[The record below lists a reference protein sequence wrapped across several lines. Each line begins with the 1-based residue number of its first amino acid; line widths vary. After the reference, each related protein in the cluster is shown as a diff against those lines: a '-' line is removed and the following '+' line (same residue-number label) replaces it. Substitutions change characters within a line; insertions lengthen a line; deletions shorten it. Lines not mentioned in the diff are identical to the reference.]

1 MEEPWPCRPQ
11 PCDCHSPDAAYS
23 AAVDDGY
30 SWREMRESTPL
41 RLPGPDNLGWWA
53 GVAFFVAVILHV
65 AAFFAL
71 GHIKIAL
78 GFSEFEELQTAAINV
93 EQVEVM
99 QPDYEMQTPDDEV
112 EPPPPDAATLLEE
125 IDVLAKLPENTELDL
140 RPDINDP
147 VFAIK
152 LNNPA
157 IEGDPAGIQIDPAAG
172 FDLDTALPDIGRTEE
187 PLPLAA
193 EAQTIVDPG
202 AVMADDTNLD
212 RFAEE
217 LLKKGAGGLVEVGTL
232 DGMVTL
238 DDMVGLSA
246 DVLIGK
252 KTMLP
257 SDLLFEYNSAELRE
271 SARVGMMKLA
281 LIISRN
287 PNLYCWIEGHS
298 DLFGADAFNL
308 ELSKRRSAAVKEYL
322 TGTLRLKADKIATR
336 GFGESKP
343 MVLAGTVDEQA
354 PNRRVEIR
362 MRADSP
368 PAEEAVLVKPNV
380 PPPVEEV
387 PPKAE
392 PVLVKPMRALPI
404 DEPPA
409 PRANPVPEPA
419 PKAIPV
425 EEPAPRALPLE
436 EPPRAG
442 EVAEPPL
449 RAEPVE

>member
-1 MEEPWPCRPQ
+1 
-11 PCDCHSPDAAYS
+11 
-23 AAVDDGY
+23 
-30 SWREMRESTPL
+30 MRESTPL
-41 RLPGPDNLGWWA
+41 RLPGPDNLGWWTA
-53 GVAFFVAVILHV
+53 VAFFIAVILHV

-78 GFSEFEELQTAAINV
+78 GFSEFEELQTSAINV

-99 QPDYEMQTPDDEV
+99 PPDYEMQAPDDPV
-112 EPPPPDAATLLEE
+112 EPPPPDAASLLEE
-125 IDVLAKLPENTELDL
+125 IDILAKLPENTEIDL

-147 VFAIK
+147 EFAIK

-157 IEGDPAGIQIDPAAG
+157 MEGDPAGIQIDPAAG

-212 RFAEE
+212 KFAED
-217 LLKKGAGGLVEVGTL
+217 LLKKGAGGLVEAGTL
-232 DGMVTL
+232 DGVVTL
-238 DDMVGLSA
+238 DDMVGLPA
-246 DVLIGK
+246 DVLVGK

-257 SDLLFEYNSAELRE
+257 SDLLFDYNSADLRE

-298 DLFGADAFNL
+298 DLYGADAYNL
-308 ELSKRRSAAVKEYL
+308 DLSKRRAAAVKEYL
-322 TGTLRLKADKIATR
+322 TGTLRLSADKIATR
-336 GFGESKP
+336 GFGKSQP
-343 MVLAGTVDEQA
+343 MVLAGSVDDQA

-362 MRADSP
+362 MRADAP
-368 PAEEAVLVKPNV
+368 PPQEAVLVKPQV
-380 PPPVEEV
+380 PPPPVEEET
-387 PPKAE
+387 PPKAK
-392 PVLVKPMRALPI
+392 PVLVKPMRALPVVE
-404 DEPPA
+404 DPPA

-419 PKAIPV
+419 PQAIPV
-425 EEPAPRALPLE
+425 EESAPKAVPLE
-436 EPPRAG
+436 EPPPAAEGIEPPRAA
-442 EVAEPPL
+442 EVPEQPL

>member
-1 MEEPWPCRPQ
+1 
-11 PCDCHSPDAAYS
+11 
-23 AAVDDGY
+23 
-30 SWREMRESTPL
+30 MRESTPL
-41 RLPGPDNLGWWA
+41 RLPGPDNLGWWTA
-53 GVAFFVAVILHV
+53 VAFFIAVILHV

-78 GFSEFEELQTAAINV
+78 GFSEFEELQTSAINV

-99 QPDYEMQTPDDEV
+99 PPDYEMQAPDDEV
-112 EPPPPDAATLLEE
+112 EPPPPDAASLLEE
-125 IDVLAKLPENTELDL
+125 IDILAKLPENTEIDL

-147 VFAIK
+147 EFAIK

-157 IEGDPAGIQIDPAAG
+157 MEGDPAGIQIDPAAG

-212 RFAEE
+212 KFAED
-217 LLKKGAGGLVEVGTL
+217 LLKKGAGGLVEAGTL

-246 DVLIGK
+246 DVLVGK

-298 DLFGADAFNL
+298 DLYGTDAYNL
-308 ELSKRRSAAVKEYL
+308 DLSKRRAAAVKEYL
-322 TGTLRLKADKIATR
+322 TGTLRLNADKIATR
-336 GFGESKP
+336 GFGKSQP
-343 MVLAGTVDEQA
+343 IVLTGTVDDQA

-362 MRADSP
+362 MRADEP
-368 PAEEAVLVKPNV
+368 PPQEAVLVKPQV
-380 PPPVEEV
+380 PEPPVEET
-387 PPKAE
+387 PPKAK
-392 PVLVKPMRALPI
+392 PVLVKPMRALPVVE
-404 DEPPA
+404 DPPA

-419 PKAIPV
+419 PQAIPV
-425 EEPAPRALPLE
+425 EEPAPKAVPLE
-436 EPPRAG
+436 EPPPAAEVVEEAPRAA
-442 EVAEPPL
+442 EVPEQPL

>member
-1 MEEPWPCRPQ
+1 
-11 PCDCHSPDAAYS
+11 
-23 AAVDDGY
+23 VDDGY

-78 GFSEFEELQTAAINV
+78 GFQEFEELQTESINV

-99 QPDYEMQTPDDEV
+99 PPDYEMQAPEDQV
-112 EPPPPDAATLLEE
+112 EPPPPEAATLLEE
-125 IDVLAKLPENTELDL
+125 IDVLAKLPENTEIDL

-147 VFAIK
+147 EFAIK

-157 IEGDPAGIQIDPAAG
+157 MEGDPAGIQIDPAAG

-202 AVMADDTNLD
+202 AVAADDTNFD
-212 RFAEE
+212 KFAED
-217 LLKKGAGGLVEVGTL
+217 LLKKGAGGKVEAGTL
-232 DGMVTL
+232 DGVVTL
-238 DDMVGLSA
+238 DDMIGLPA

-257 SDLLFEYNSAELRE
+257 SDLLFEYDSAELRE
-271 SARVGMMKLA
+271 SARLGLMKLA
-281 LIISRN
+281 LIINLN

-298 DLFGADAFNL
+298 DLYGADAYNL
-308 ELSKRRSAAVKEYL
+308 DLSKRRAAAVKEYL
-322 TGTLRLKADKIATR
+322 TTALGFKGDKIVTR
-336 GFGESKP
+336 GFGKSKP
-343 MVLAGTVDEQA
+343 MVLAGTVEEQN

-362 MRADSP
+362 MRASAP
-368 PAEEAVLVKPNV
+368 PAEEPVLIKPQV
-380 PPPVEEV
+380 PPPPAAEVV
-387 PPKAE
+387 PPKAK
-392 PVLVKPMRALPI
+392 PVLVKPMRALPV

-409 PRANPVPEPA
+409 PRANPVPEDVPQ
-419 PKAIPV
+419 AIPV
-425 EEPAPRALPLE
+425 EEPAPKAVPLE
-436 EPPRAG
+436 EPPRAA
-442 EVAEPPL
+442 EVVEPPL

>member
-1 MEEPWPCRPQ
+1 
-11 PCDCHSPDAAYS
+11 
-23 AAVDDGY
+23 
-30 SWREMRESTPL
+30 MRESTPL

-78 GFSEFEELQTAAINV
+78 GFQEFEELQTESINV

-99 QPDYEMQTPDDEV
+99 PPDYEMQAPEDEV
-112 EPPPPDAATLLEE
+112 VPPPPETATLLEE
-125 IDVLAKLPENTELDL
+125 IDILAKLPENTEIDL

-147 VFAIK
+147 QFAIK

-202 AVMADDTNLD
+202 AVMADDTNFD
-212 RFAEE
+212 KFAED
-217 LLKKGAGGLVEVGTL
+217 LLKKGAGGKVEAGTL
-232 DGMVTL
+232 DGVVTL
-238 DDMVGLSA
+238 DDMIGLPA

-257 SDLLFEYNSAELRE
+257 SDLLFEYDSAELRE
-271 SARVGMMKLA
+271 SARLGLMKLA
-281 LIISRN
+281 LIINLN

-298 DLFGADAFNL
+298 DLYGADAYNL
-308 ELSKRRSAAVKEYL
+308 DLSKRRAAAVKEYL
-322 TGTLRLKADKIATR
+322 ATALGFKGDKIVTR
-336 GFGESKP
+336 GFGKSQP
-343 MVLAGTVDEQA
+343 MVLAGTVDEQN

-362 MRADSP
+362 MRTTAP
-368 PAEEAVLVKPNV
+368 PAEEPVLIKPQV
-380 PPPVEEV
+380 PPPPSAEEV
-387 PPKAE
+387 PPKAK
-392 PVLVKPMRALPI
+392 PVLVKPMRALPVE
-404 DEPPA
+404 EPPA
-409 PRANPVPEPA
+409 PRANPVPEEA
-419 PKAIPV
+419 PQAAPV
-425 EEPAPRALPLE
+425 EEAPPKALPLE
-436 EPPRAG
+436 EPPRAA